1 MLKSEIDLALSTS
14 IQAESLDIRENEK
27 FLAKDFSQSFQIR
40 NKLRTPVKNIKTE
53 VSVPSHYAQKELIQY
68 QSSLIQLNDGKQF
81 NCTQDVSV
89 KKETIGKSSLNLP
102 PRIDC
107 VSTPG
112 VRCIEVK

>member
-14 IQAESLDIRENEK
+14 IQADSLDIKENEK
-27 FLAKDFSQSFQIR
+27 FLLTDFTQTFQIR

-81 NCTQDVSV
+81 NCTQDISV
-89 KKETIGKSSLNLP
+89 KREPVGKSSLDLP
-102 PRIDC
+102 ARIDC
-107 VSTPG
+107 VSTSG
-112 VRCIEVK
+112 VRCIEIK